1 MCCTSH
7 SHFSFNYQF
16 SDVRTTDFLLRR
28 NRLRGFIRH
37 LVWPPNT
44 IAFFIRTSYL
54 PNMAVETAY
63 FVSGR
68 RQLSSQV
75 TPSHAMRRKW
85 KYDTS
90 TRSSAVRLENLE
102 LESTHVTLLAT
113 LYCFQH
119 SLMPV
124 ILRAHFHPTC
134 NRHERQGGVLLLAPS
149 CALRVHHLLNHRN

>member
-1 MCCTSH
+1 VLHLSQSFFFQLSILRCPYYRFLIAAEQTSRLH
-7 SHFSFNYQF
+7 SASCMASRYN
-16 SDVRTTDFLLRR
+16 SV
-28 NRLRGFIRH
+28 
-37 LVWPPNT
+37 
-44 IAFFIRTSYL
+44 FIRTSYL